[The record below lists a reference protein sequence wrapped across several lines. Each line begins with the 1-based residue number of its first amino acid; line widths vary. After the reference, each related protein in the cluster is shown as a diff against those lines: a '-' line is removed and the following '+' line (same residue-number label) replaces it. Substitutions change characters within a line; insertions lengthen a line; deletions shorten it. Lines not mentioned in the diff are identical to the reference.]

1 MKILGRILIILAVF
15 AALSAAMVTAVNAS
29 GTNAT
34 SFQREG
40 GEFRP
45 GGEMEGFPPAG
56 FRPDGGEGFRHGEFE
71 EHGERGEGRGGVT
84 GLMFGAVKNIGVIG
98 LLVTLIVL
106 PKSIAKKNRKNV
118 EIKSALPEQ

>member
-1 MKILGRILIILAVF
+1 MKILARTLIILVVF

-29 GTNAT
+29 GMNAM

-40 GEFRP
+40 VEFRP

-56 FRPDGGEGFRHGEFE
+56 FRPDGGEDFE

-98 LLVTLIVL
+98 LLVTLVVL
-106 PKSIAKKNRKNV
+106 PKSVAKKNRKKV